1 MTVLIADFCQVSIL
15 IIVVCDPVVD
25 ASVLLPVMLRR
36 DTVTEVILPVDLV
49 TGWQLDAG
57 NVTISVIGIDSKCML
72 TTKRKNILNYFN
84 IRIFIQHFFFKSHS
98 TKIPFIPLIFLITHF
113 IVKRFIHHM
122 FFI

>member
-1 MTVLIADFCQVSIL
+1 MTVLITDFSQVSIL

-57 NVTISVIGIDSKCML
+57 NVTVPIIGIDGKCML

-84 IRIFIQHFFFKSHS
+84 IRIFIRHFFLQ
-98 TKIPFIPLIFLITHF
+98 I
-113 IVKRFIHHM
+113 
-122 FFI
+122 

>member
-57 NVTISVIGIDSKCML
+57 NVTVPVIGIGGKC
-72 TTKRKNILNYFN
+72 ILPATAV
-84 IRIFIQHFFFKSHS
+84 FICTHCHFYDIS
-98 TKIPFIPLIFLITHF
+98 T
-113 IVKRFIHHM
+113 R
-122 FFI
+122 